1 MQKEVIE
8 ATLADE
14 YGVAV
19 SFRET
24 TTICIERVAGAGQ
37 AFELLGADPNPFLAT
52 VGLRIEPAPIGSG
65 VCFDLEVELGSM
77 PLAFIRAVEISLR
90 EALRQGLH
98 GWEVTD
104 CAVAI

>member
-1 MQKEVIE
+1 LTGQPS
-8 ATLADE
+8 ALAW
-14 YGVAV
+14 A
-19 SFRET
+19 S
-24 TTICIERVAGAGQ
+24 IERVAGAGQ

-52 VGLRIEPAPIGSG
+52 VGRRIEPAPIGSG